1 MAGCAARVADA
12 VAAPRR
18 EQRKECTRV
27 AAREAA
33 GGAGDPGLG
42 IAVAPSPRVGAG
54 LRRGSEIVLRVGAVF
69 VLHVVLYGA
78 LLRAGVAAGE
88 LPDSTEPW
96 RLPASLAL
104 LALLNSCLFSYLVLR
119 ARGAGSTLGGILGL
133 AFYGGHSVLQQLD
146 GVAFP
151 HVAPPVTLM
160 ALPFALNA
168 VFTLLFVPLAL
179 ALLRMEDME
188 TSPRV
193 TSASGRSPWALT
205 WRIALAL
212 ALHQLLFVAAGYWIA
227 RESLHTPDASAMLA
241 ELRRVLL
248 TTPWLP
254 GLQLVRGL
262 LWVAI
267 SAPLIWAL
275 RTSRWESSLALGA
288 FSAVVSSGEL
298 GFLSSHSLDF
308 VARTHLAVFVL
319 ANFLAGAGLGALLS
333 MGAAHS
339 IPPGV
344 RQITVNRW

>member
-1 MAGCAARVADA
+1 M
-12 VAAPRR
+12 
-18 EQRKECTRV
+18 
-27 AAREAA
+27 
-33 GGAGDPGLG
+33 
-42 IAVAPSPRVGAG
+42 
-54 LRRGSEIVLRVGAVF
+54 RRGSEIVLRVGAVF
-69 VLHVVLYGA
+69 VLHVLLYGA

-119 ARGAGSTLGGILGL
+119 ARGVGSTLGGLLGL

-151 HVAPPVTLM
+151 HVAPPVTM
-160 ALPFALNA
+160 VALPFALNA

-179 ALLRMEDME
+179 AILRSEDVE
-188 TSPRV
+188 DGP
-193 TSASGRSPWALT
+193 SAASADGRSPWALAG
-205 WRIALAL
+205 RIIVAL
-212 ALHQLLFVAAGYWIA
+212 ALHQVLFVAAGYWIA
-227 RESLHTPDASAMLA
+227 RDALRPADASTMLA

-254 GLQLVRGL
+254 GLQFVRGL
-262 LWVAI
+262 VWVAI

-275 RTSRWESSLALGA
+275 RTSRWETSLALGA

-319 ANFLAGAGLGALLS
+319 ANFLAGAALGALLS
-333 MGAAHS
+333 VGGDPRAPH
-339 IPPGV
+339 GL
-344 RQITVNRW
+344 RQVTIYRY